1 MVTMGKQK
9 TSKGMLQLEGHA
21 TLTVTDPK
29 TGKVIKRITTHNLI
43 VSVGK
48 YYLGDMLIDK
58 DAGHDTGLTYTAI
71 GTDNTAPV
79 IADTTLGSEQNRK
92 QITSRTRNA
101 KEITLSTFFT
111 AAESTYNIKEAGI
124 FGHSTATGSADSGKL
139 FAHWLVSYDNSGGNY
154 DMTFDYVLTIG

>member
-1 MVTMGKQK
+1 METVSKQK
-9 TSKGMLQLEGHA
+9 TNKGKLYLEGRA

-29 TGKVIKRITTHNLI
+29 TGKVVKRITKHNLI

-71 GTDNTAPV
+71 GTNNTTPV
-79 IADTTLGSEQNRK
+79 VGDTTLGSEQNRK

-111 AAESTYNIKEAGI
+111 AAESTYNIKEAGV
-124 FGHSTATGSADSGKL
+124 FGHSTATGSSDSGIL

-154 DMTFDYVLTIG
+154 DMTFDYVLSIG